1 MDRITWVDVYK
12 GIAIILVVVGHSTG
26 LFNPYIYQFHMAAF
40 FFISGYTSNL
50 KDKGLIQTA
59 ISKLYTIYLP
69 YVSFFLITLTILSSL
84 HMMNFYDVFFK
95 NPFLGFTNS
104 FAEFLNNRVYIN
116 ILGATWF
123 LISLFG
129 ICILQK
135 ILFYVCGNKT
145 NVFYVL
151 LTLFVFLYGYLLV
164 KYNANSGNYWH
175 SVFIGQFYFA
185 LGYVAMDK
193 KFFYKL
199 RNTLLVNCTMIVLS
213 SFLLYYFAWFW
224 PNTVDYPS
232 KRFGN
237 IFGNAMAACN
247 GILLLYAISRIIED
261 IKDIK
266 LKSILIK
273 IGKSTL
279 GVVFLHF
286 LMFKV
291 SFCLLV
297 LIGVGDKNLIS
308 ELTPPR
314 IIGDSYWWII
324 SIVSVYLSVKIWEF
338 ILKNSIVKVIMG
350 QDKNTLNDFFKTKG
364 SLIITVDRFLESIRD
379 KMFINISKIFYNRD
393 IKLLIYLFLFVN
405 LSIYPMLIQ
414 GVICNDELQS
424 YLMSLAGWSHFSTQ
438 WLENWVRMGRIL
450 GAPLNIVSNYCGFLS
465 KDMFLSKTLS
475 IAYMLFGFFLFSFLV
490 WRLLRSTLMA
500 VFLFVSLIVFLPI
513 NFEHVLPNAFV
524 ALFSIP
530 LILALLSF
538 HFFLSWLQCNKP
550 AYIII
555 ASFLWFIFLT
565 GYEAFVALTVCFI
578 IIVIYY
584 KNYHLK
590 DVLRAIGECRY
601 IIGITFLFLLLYC
614 IGRILFPSTYDGN
627 SIAPFSISN
636 SLKVVMQLIKSG
648 LPGYFIFNEKY
659 QYLFEIYYKVF
670 EINLGSELTHLS
682 GSLHSLLDSK
692 NFKFLLHSQEFLFY
706 LRISS
711 ISILGILL
719 IHRSISLDYSTNVF
733 LTGRRVVLLLLML
746 SFVAILLAIPNSL
759 GKMYQ
764 DSVNS
769 KQFIA
774 LPVSFVIYCIIIFSC
789 VIIIFQTNKKIHNK
803 VLRLLVF
810 SIGYVLMLAIQVMNG
825 VFSHEQALN
834 FERIKKIESFL
845 DTNQIKMLH
854 GEKLFAPDF
863 YQTKNLLA
871 IHDGY
876 WSQYMKNRGLEINIS
891 AKHQGQNYEIR
902 VLTGGEFLLLSRS
915 ELVFFSPRLADGG
928 TISIMNTNSRQTMT
942 HKLSNGTSDNKFI
955 KYIIPINNEYKISD
969 SSLLEILFMDHHSR
983 ISSKLLIL
991 DWGPRE
997 TTEGTKF
1004 NIQPNGFSAM
1014 WVKVNGVSN
1023 HPSTHVNFGG
1033 TEICGN
1039 DLSVQHDRVTFNVN
1053 DKIISKKGTYE
1064 VYIIENHGADK
1075 TFIGDFIV
1083 R

>member
-1 MDRITWVDVYK
+1 MDRITWVDIYK

-26 LFNPYIYQFHMAAF
+26 LLNPYIYQFHMAAF
-40 FFISGYTSNL
+40 FFISGYTANL
-50 KDKGLIQTA
+50 KEKGIIQTA

-69 YVSFFLITLTILSSL
+69 YISFFLITLSIVSSL
-84 HMMNFYDVFFK
+84 HMMNLYDYLFK
-95 NPFLGFTNS
+95 IPFPGFTNS
-104 FAEFLNNRVYIN
+104 LNEFLSNRIYIN

-135 ILFYVCGNKT
+135 ILLYLCGNKINLFYVC
-145 NVFYVL
+145 F
-151 LTLFVFLYGYLLV
+151 TLFVFLYGYLLINY
-164 KYNANSGNYWH
+164 KENSGNYWH

-193 KFFYKL
+193 KLFFKL
-199 RNTLLVNCTMIVLS
+199 RNTLFINCTMIVLS

-232 KRFGN
+232 KKFGN

-261 IKDIK
+261 INDIK

-273 IGKSTL
+273 VGKSTL

-291 SFCLLV
+291 SFCFLA
-297 LIGVGDKNLIS
+297 LIGVGDRNLIS

-314 IIGDSYWWII
+314 FIGDSYWWII
-324 SIVSVYLSVKIWEF
+324 SIVSVYFSVKTWDF
-338 ILKNSIVKVIMG
+338 ILKNSFVKVIMG
-350 QDKNTLNDFFKTKG
+350 QSKNTLKDFLKTKG
-364 SLIITVDRFLESIRD
+364 SFIISVDSFLESIRD
-379 KMFINISKIFYNRD
+379 KIFINISKILYNTD
-393 IKLLIYLFLFVN
+393 IQIFCYAFIFVS

-424 YLMSLAGWSHFSTQ
+424 YVLSLAGWSQFSTQ
-438 WLENWVRMGRIL
+438 WLENWIRMGRIL

-475 IAYMLFGFFLFSFLV
+475 IAFMLLGFFLFSCLV
-490 WRLLRSTLMA
+490 FRLLKSTLLA
-500 VFLFVSLIVFLPI
+500 VLLFVSLIVFLPI
-513 NFEHVLPNAFV
+513 TFEHVLPNAFV

-530 LILALLSF
+530 LILAMLSF

-550 AYIII
+550 VYIII
-555 ASFLWFIFLT
+555 ASSLWFIFLT
-565 GYEAFVALTVCFI
+565 SYEAFVSLTPCFI
-578 IIVIYY
+578 IIVIFY
-584 KNYHLK
+584 KNYNVS
-590 DVLRAIGECRY
+590 DVLRAISGCRY
-601 IIGITFLFLLLYC
+601 IFAVTFLFLLLYC
-614 IGRILFPSTYDGN
+614 FARIAFPSTYDGN
-627 SIAPFSISN
+627 TIAPFSISN
-636 SLKVVMQLIKSG
+636 SFQVVIQLIKSG

-659 QYLFEIYYKVF
+659 QYLFEIYYKIF
-670 EINLGSELTHLS
+670 EINFAALLTNLF
-682 GSLHSLLDSK
+682 GSLHSLFDFSNL
-692 NFKFLLHSQEFLFY
+692 KFLLHSQGFLFY
-706 LRISS
+706 LRIFA

-719 IHRSISLDYSTNVF
+719 IRRTISFDYSTNVF

-764 DSVNS
+764 ESVNS

-774 LPVSFVIYCIIIFSC
+774 LPVSFVIYCIIIFSF
-789 VIIIFQTNKKIHNK
+789 VIIIFQTNTKIHNK
-803 VLRLLVF
+803 VLRSLVF

-834 FERIKKIESFL
+834 FDRIKKIELIL

-876 WSQYMKNRGLEINIS
+876 WSQYIKNRGLDINIS
-891 AKHQGQNYEIR
+891 PKQEGQNYEMRI
-902 VLTGGEFLLLSRS
+902 LSGGYFLLLTRS
-915 ELVFFSPRLADGG
+915 ELVFFSPRFADGG
-928 TISIMNTNSRQTMT
+928 TISIMNINSRHTMT
-942 HKLSNGTSDNKFI
+942 HMLSNGISDNKYTKYSIPFKKDI
-955 KYIIPINNEYKISD
+955 KASD
-969 SSLLEILFMDHHSR
+969 FSLLEILFKDHPSR

-997 TTEGTKF
+997 TTEGAKF

-1023 HPSTHVNFGG
+1023 HPATHVNFGG

-1064 VYIIENHGADK
+1064 VYIIEGPDDHK